1 MTVVII
7 DYGSGNL
14 RSAAKAFERAA
25 GADGPEICVSDKA
38 TDVARAE
45 RIVLPGVGAFA
56 DCKRGVEALPG
67 MRAALEEAVIE
78 QGKPFLGICMGL
90 QLMFDESEEGGKHR
104 GLGMLP
110 GRIVKFPAT
119 ERVPQIGWNQ
129 IAIERS
135 VEILD
140 GVPEGSYFYFVH
152 SYYVDAADA
161 DRVATTEYGLEYTS
175 IAARDNALGV
185 QFHPEKSQQIGLRL
199 LRNFARL
206 G

>member
-1 MTVVII
+1 MIAVI
-7 DYGSGNL
+7 DYGMGNL
-14 RSAAKAFERAA
+14 RSVEKAFQFLGFHAVITDRPEQAE
-25 GADGPEICVSDKA
+25 GA
-38 TDVARAE
+38 THL
-45 RIVLPGVGAFA
+45 VLPGDAAFGDA
-56 DCKRGVEALPG
+56 MRNLVEQGWDDLILKGV
-67 MRAALEEAVIE
+67 E

-161 DRVATTEYGLEYTS
+161 DRVATTEYGQEYTS

-206 G
+206 S

>member
-1 MTVVII
+1 MIAVI
-7 DYGSGNL
+7 DYGMGNL
-14 RSAAKAFERAA
+14 RSVEKAFQFLGFDALITDRPEQAE
-25 GADGPEICVSDKA
+25 GA
-38 TDVARAE
+38 THL
-45 RIVLPGVGAFA
+45 VLPGDAAFGDA
-56 DCKRGVEALPG
+56 MRNLVEQGWDDLILKGV
-67 MRAALEEAVIE
+67 E

>member
-1 MTVVII
+1 MIAVI
-7 DYGSGNL
+7 DYGMGNL
-14 RSAAKAFERAA
+14 RSVEKAFQFLGFHAVITDRPEQAE
-25 GADGPEICVSDKA
+25 GA
-38 TDVARAE
+38 THL
-45 RIVLPGVGAFA
+45 VLPGDAAFGDA
-56 DCKRGVEALPG
+56 MRNLVDRGWDDLILKGV
-67 MRAALEEAVIE
+67 E

-206 G
+206 S

>member
-1 MTVVII
+1 MIAVI
-7 DYGSGNL
+7 DYGMGNI
-14 RSAAKAFERAA
+14 RSVEKAFQFLGFDAVITDRPEQAE
-25 GADGPEICVSDKA
+25 GA
-38 TDVARAE
+38 THL
-45 RIVLPGVGAFA
+45 VLPGDAAFGDA
-56 DCKRGVEALPG
+56 MRNLVEQGWDDLILKGV
-67 MRAALEEAVIE
+67 E